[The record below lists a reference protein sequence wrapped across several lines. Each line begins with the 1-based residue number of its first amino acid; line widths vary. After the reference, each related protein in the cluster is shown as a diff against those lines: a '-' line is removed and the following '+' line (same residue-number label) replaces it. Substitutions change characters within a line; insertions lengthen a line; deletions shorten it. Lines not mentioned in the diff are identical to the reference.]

1 MGFLAGDLITA
12 QRLNRL
18 KPTPYWKASTGILA
32 ASQTNADIPGAS
44 ITFSTETNLAEV
56 QCWWNV
62 DADLTGAVVLL
73 GSSRLLLDNI
83 TPSDVFTTYVA
94 EVATDRATVGQ
105 SFKFTIPASGPHT
118 IKIQGTTPATYT
130 YNLYC
135 SLSLLVHEVV

>member
-12 QRLNRL
+12 ARLNRL
-18 KPTPYWKASTGILA
+18 KPTPYWKAATGTLA
-32 ASQTNADIPGAS
+32 ASQTNQDIPGAT
-44 ITFSTETNLAEV
+44 ITFNTETDLAEV

-62 DADLTGAVVLL
+62 DPDLSGASTSL

-105 SFKFTIPASGPHT
+105 SFKFTIPTAGSHT
-118 IKIQGTTPATYT
+118 IKIQGTTPANYT